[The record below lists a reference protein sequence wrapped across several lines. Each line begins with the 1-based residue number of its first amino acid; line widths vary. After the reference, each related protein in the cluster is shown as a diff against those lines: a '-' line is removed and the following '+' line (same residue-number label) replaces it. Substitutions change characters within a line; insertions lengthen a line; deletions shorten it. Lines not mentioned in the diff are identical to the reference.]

1 MMDGE
6 APIGGEEWN
15 WRLPP
20 GPQPG
25 GRRPAPGGLGLVQAF
40 INTHFDLEYEHGADL
55 LATPAS
61 LVAWL
66 ERRRIVDPGTVGDR
80 HDLERAL
87 ALREGLRQLARGGDA
102 DSLEA
107 VNGPLEGAAVVVRF
121 TTGGPRFERSGP
133 GVGGALGL
141 IAGLT
146 AEAMLD
152 GSWRHLKICPGEH
165 CGWAFYDQSRN
176 QAGRWCSMSVCGG
189 RAKARAHYRRRVGGV
204 A

>member
-1 MMDGE
+1 MDGE
-6 APIGGEEWN
+6 GWN

-25 GRRPAPGGLGLVQAF
+25 GRKPAPGGLGLVQAF
-40 INTHFDLEYEHGADL
+40 VNTHFDLEYEHGADL
-55 LATPAS
+55 LKTPAS

-66 ERRRIVDPGTVGDR
+66 EQHRMVDPGTAADR

-102 DSLEA
+102 HSLETI
-107 VNGPLEGAAVVVRF
+107 NGALQGAAVVVQF
-121 TTGGPRFERSGP
+121 TKRGPRFERSGS

-141 IAGLT
+141 IAGLI
-146 AEAMLD
+146 AQAMLD
-152 GSWRHLKICPGEH
+152 GSWQHLKICPGEH

-189 RAKARAHYRRRVGGV
+189 RAKARAHYRRRVGG
-204 A
+204 AA